1 MQKTE
6 YELRISDWS
15 SDVCSADLPDNSPR
29 TRTRAKPSS
38 TVRLIV
44 ADNWL
49 TDSGGTLSP
58 GTASANS
65 RASVPSSDAGSGKGT
80 DMNIL
85 LVGSGGREH
94 ALSWQLAQSPS
105 CAKLYAAPANPGF
118 EAYAECVGVAADD
131 IAGLLAFESG
141 RAH

>member
-1 MQKTE
+1 MVKCMFFFFKQKAA
-6 YELRISDWS
+6 YEMRMSDWS
-15 SDVCSADLPDNSPR
+15 SDVCSSDL
-29 TRTRAKPSS
+29 
-38 TVRLIV
+38 
-44 ADNWL
+44 
-49 TDSGGTLSP
+49 GGTLSP

-105 CAKLYAAPANPGF
+105 CAKLYAAPGNPGI

-131 IAGLLAFESG
+131 IAEIG
-141 RAH
+141 RAHVGTPVTNAPLVCRLS